1 MDRLRFGAFT
11 APHHPLGE
19 SPTLLFRR
27 DIALAA
33 QLDELGYDEYWVGEH
48 HSSGWETIGSPE
60 LLLAACAERTHTIRL
75 GTGVI
80 SLPYHHP
87 FNVAQR
93 LAQLDHQSR
102 GRLIF
107 GSGPGAL
114 PSDAH
119 TLGIDPLVQRDRQD
133 EAMGVI
139 FRLLRGDERFSYECD
154 WFTLRD
160 AQLQILPVQENMEAA
175 TASSLSPSGMQLA
188 GKHSTG
194 VLSIAST
201 SSDGLA
207 ALPTQWAFA
216 EESAAKHGQTVSRK
230 NWRVLMSW
238 HIAETREQAR
248 NEALLG
254 LHRWHNEYNVH
265 VLGRPGSVRVEDPWE
280 LLDQVAGAPGGP
292 AGASVVG
299 TPDDLVAAIRR
310 LYEVTGGFGVVVGF
324 AHDWANHEA
333 TKRSW
338 DLVARYVIPEVNGQ
352 LRNLRSWADFLVS
365 KQAELMGRASKAVLA
380 KIAETPGAMD
390 ALQVTIAERAAA
402 PAGAFR
408 PGADVSTAAAS
419 AD

>member
-1 MDRLRFGAFT
+1 MERMRFGAFT

-27 DIALAA
+27 DIDLAKH
-33 QLDELGYDEYWVGEH
+33 LDDLGFDEYWVGEH

-60 LLLAACAERTHTIRL
+60 LLLAAAAEHTRTIRL

-102 GRLIF
+102 GRVIF

-119 TLGIDPLVQRDRQD
+119 TLNINPMVQRDRQD
-133 EAMGVI
+133 EALGVI
-139 FRLLRGDERFSYECD
+139 RRLLRGEDRFSHESD
-154 WFTLRD
+154 WFTMKD
-160 AQLQILPVQENMEAA
+160 AQLQILPVQEDMECA

-188 GKHSTG
+188 GKHGTG

-201 SSDGLA
+201 SSEGLA

-216 EESAAKHGQTVSRK
+216 EEAALKNGQTVSRK

-254 LHRWHNEYNVH
+254 LQRWHNEYNVDI
-265 VLGRPGSVRVEDPWE
+265 LGRPGATHVSDPWL
-280 LLDQVAGAPGGP
+280 LLDQMSDPSVGGA
-292 AGASVVG
+292 AVIG
-299 TPDDLVAAIRR
+299 TPDDLIAAIRK
-310 LYEVTGGFGVVVGF
+310 LYELTGGFGVVVGF

-338 DLVARYVIPEVNGQ
+338 DLVARYVIPELNGQ
-352 LRNLRSWADFLVS
+352 LRNLHKSADFLRAN
-365 KQAELMGRASKAVLA
+365 QGDLMAAASQAVLA
-380 KIAETPGAMD
+380 KIASTPGAMD
-390 ALQVTIAERAAA
+390 ALQVTMAERAASTSNEW
-402 PAGAFR
+402 R
-408 PGADVSTAAAS
+408 PGADVSTQS
-419 AD
+419 E